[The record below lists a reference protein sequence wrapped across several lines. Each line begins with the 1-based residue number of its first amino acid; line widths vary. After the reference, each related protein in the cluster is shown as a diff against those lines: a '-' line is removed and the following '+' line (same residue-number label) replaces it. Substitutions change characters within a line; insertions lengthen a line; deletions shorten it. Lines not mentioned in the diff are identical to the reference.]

1 MVRCRSSAAPLQ
13 VALRSL
19 TCSLSCERS
28 LSSPTRTVPNR
39 RFPSR
44 CHAVRKRW
52 RKKWRRAEVAGRGKR
67 TSPNRNGGYVAFLT
81 RTELACV
88 SERQYLERM
97 PTVLR
102 VGGFRFHFYSDEGT
116 EPPHIHVRCAEGE
129 CKFWLDPVGLG
140 RNRGVPPH
148 VVRDME
154 RLVFEH
160 VDLLLEK
167 YDEHHPSGNRNRSD
181 KSVD

>member
-1 MVRCRSSAAPLQ
+1 MLVLPDSIGILPQSDVKSDAGQTWQGL
-13 VALRSL
+13 
-19 TCSLSCERS
+19 
-28 LSSPTRTVPNR
+28 
-39 RFPSR
+39 
-44 CHAVRKRW
+44 
-52 RKKWRRAEVAGRGKR
+52 AGRGKR
-67 TSPNRNGGYVAFLT
+67 TLPNRDGGYVTSLT
-81 RTELACV
+81 RTELARV

-148 VVRDME
+148 VVREME

-167 YDEHHPSGNRNRSD
+167 YDEHHPPGNRSRSD
-181 KSVD
+181 EGVD

>member
-1 MVRCRSSAAPLQ
+1 
-13 VALRSL
+13 
-19 TCSLSCERS
+19 
-28 LSSPTRTVPNR
+28 
-39 RFPSR
+39 
-44 CHAVRKRW
+44 
-52 RKKWRRAEVAGRGKR
+52 
-67 TSPNRNGGYVAFLT
+67 
-81 RTELACV
+81 
-88 SERQYLERM
+88 M

-102 VGGFRFHFYSDEGT
+102 VGGFRFHFYSDEGI

-148 VVRDME
+148 VVREME

-167 YDEHHPSGNRNRSD
+167 YDEHHPPGNRNRSD
-181 KSVD
+181 ESVD